1 MKKKTPPT
9 FHEDLMC
16 HLSDPARAEGYLNA
30 ALQDDDKR
38 TFLLALRDVAEAQ
51 GGMTKLARLT
61 HISREH
67 LYSMLSEKG
76 NPGLETLKNL
86 LNAIG
91 LKLSI
96 ETKPQAKK
104 AA

>member
-1 MKKKTPPT
+1 MKKKKIPT
-9 FHEDLMC
+9 YYEDLLKM
-16 HLSDPARAEGYLNA
+16 LRDPARAGGYLNA

-51 GGMTKLARLT
+51 GGMTKVARLT
-61 HISREH
+61 NISREH
-67 LYSMLSEKG
+67 LYSMLSKKG

-86 LNAIG
+86 LGAIG
-91 LKLSI
+91 LKLAI
-96 ETKPQAKK
+96 ETKSEDKK

>member
-1 MKKKTPPT
+1 MKKKKIPT
-9 FHEDLMC
+9 YKEDLLKR
-16 HLSDPARAEGYLNA
+16 LSNPSYAEGYLNA
-30 ALQDDDKR
+30 ALEDDDRR

-51 GGMTKLARLT
+51 GSLTKLARLT
-61 HISREH
+61 HVSREH

-86 LNAIG
+86 LSAVG
-91 LKLSI
+91 LKLAVES
-96 ETKPQAKK
+96 KPRDNK